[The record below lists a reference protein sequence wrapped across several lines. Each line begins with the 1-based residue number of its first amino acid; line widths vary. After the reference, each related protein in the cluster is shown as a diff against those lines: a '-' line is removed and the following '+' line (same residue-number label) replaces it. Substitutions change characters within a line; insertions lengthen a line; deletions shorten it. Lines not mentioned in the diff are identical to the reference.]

1 MHMKDEPEKVQGD
14 SMHMTDEPEKV
25 QGDSMK
31 DEPEKVHI
39 DSMHIKD
46 EPEKVQPEAFP
57 DKIEQY
63 ATQCITNHMYYAFVH
78 SRFGSRPFSQH
89 CLQPSH

>member
-1 MHMKDEPEKVQGD
+1 MHMKDEPEKVQSD
-14 SMHMTDEPEKV
+14 SMH
-25 QGDSMK
+25 MK

-78 SRFGSRPFSQH
+78 NRFGSKPFRLH